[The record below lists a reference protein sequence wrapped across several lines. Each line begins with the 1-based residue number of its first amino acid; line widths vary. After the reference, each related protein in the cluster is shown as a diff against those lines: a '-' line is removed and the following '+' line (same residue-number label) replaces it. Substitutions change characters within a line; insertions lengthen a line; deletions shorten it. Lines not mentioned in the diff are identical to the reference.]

1 MLPSSREVTAASPS
15 GWQSYQDAENT
26 FAGITPGKT
35 TAAQLKALSLDPAAN
50 PAVALLPTWQ
60 LRQRFIPNA
69 LVTLDD
75 LDPGVRACIEARQ
88 ACRAYE
94 VNYVATQSRRTGNAA
109 LDILKLHRETHTAG
123 WRFNGLILVKDDVVV
138 YTLTAGQPKIHQVEE
153 KQDYLGP
160 VQALASKLKLDDMRD
175 TVASLKGG
183 NKATEQ
189 PAGAPES
196 PAMGIA
202 VLKK

>member
-1 MLPSSREVTAASPS
+1 MLPSSREVTATSPS
-15 GWQSYQDAENT
+15 GWQSYQDAEKT
-26 FAGITPGKT
+26 FASITPGKT

-50 PAVALLPTWQ
+50 PAIALLPTWQ

-75 LDPGVRACIEARQ
+75 LDQGVRECIEARQ

-94 VNYVATQSRRTGNAA
+94 VNYVATQTKRTGNAA
-109 LDILKLHRETHTAG
+109 LDILKLHRQTQTAG

-153 KQDYLGP
+153 RQDYLGP

-175 TVASLKGG
+175 TVASLKG
-183 NKATEQ
+183 NKPSE
-189 PAGAPES
+189 PPPGAPES